1 MNVLPEP
8 ALPFPKHNTK
18 TCGGNAAFHNFNN
31 DYSHIIN
38 PNYRRRLALSEIDKV
53 PFGWY
58 HIRAV
63 VVAGIGFFTDSY
75 DIFAINLITSMLG
88 MVYWQG
94 APSTG
99 GNYGVPPTRINTAI
113 KAATSGGAVIGQIG
127 FGWLAD
133 SVGRR
138 KIYGVELAI
147 IILATLAQSL
157 SSRSPAISMTGV
169 FIFWRVVM
177 GIGIGG
183 DYPMSAVITSEFAP
197 TRWRGGMMAAV
208 FSMQGAGQFAAALVA
223 LITTFAFKKS
233 FINTSSTFDTCG
245 PVCQLAADRAWRII
259 VGFGAVPACFALYY
273 RITIPETPRY
283 TFDVAHDIE
292 KADADIK
299 EYVKNDAEGEV
310 DPVLRQKTKKD
321 HGHHLSEPSA
331 SWSDIVHYFS
341 QWNHAKILI
350 GTTLS
355 WFFVDLAYYGLGLN
369 ASTVLNAIGYGTG
382 PTLYHILLHTATG
395 NLVLVCAGS
404 IPGYWLSVF
413 TIDTIGRKPI
423 QIFGFAILT
432 LVFCIIGFLYNS
444 LSRRPLLALYV
455 LAQIFFN
462 FGPNTTTFII
472 PGECFPTRYRSTG
485 HGLSA
490 ASGKIGAIIAQVISQ
505 PLLTEGAPLH
515 CQGTECSPWL
525 NHLMQIFAL
534 FMLCGTITSFL
545 IPETTGR
552 TLEELSGES
561 KTSLDAIAPSD
572 ISFWAR
578 YNPFCGGKPAGFS
591 RNLHTRSPNLMSR
604 SPGIRGKRER
614 VGIMTSTEFLPRNHG
629 DGLRGSSRSHD
640 HMRGD
645 HDDPRISSRGHARND
660 SDDTRET
667 RETGVETYTHEFG
680 EERNAS
686 LGGAGYGLNGGIL
699 PHWGAGWQVQRG
711 EPRGIQ
717 SERVENIELMDVGRL
732 LR

>member
-1 MNVLPEP
+1 MDALNLSEP
-8 ALPFPKHNTK
+8 ALPLVQARTK
-18 TCGGNAAFHNFNN
+18 TYGGNAAFHNFNN
-31 DYSHIIN
+31 DYSHIAD
-38 PNYRRRLALSEIDKV
+38 PNLRRRLALSEIDKI

-58 HIRAV
+58 HVRAV

-88 MVYWQG
+88 MVFWQG
-94 APSTG
+94 APSIG
-99 GNYGVPPTRINTAI
+99 GNHGVLPTGVNTAI
-113 KAATSGGAVIGQIG
+113 KAATSGGAVIGQAV
-127 FGWLAD
+127 FGYLAD
-133 SVGRR
+133 SLGRR
-138 KIYGVELAI
+138 KMYGVELGI
-147 IILATLAQSL
+147 IILATLAQTL
-157 SSRSPAISMTGV
+157 SSSSPAVNMTGV

-183 DYPMSAVITSEFAP
+183 DYPLSAVITSEFAP

-223 LITTFAFKKS
+223 LITTVAFKDS
-233 FINTSSTFDTCG
+233 FIHTSRRFDSCG

-292 KADADIK
+292 QADADIK
-299 EYVKNDAEGEV
+299 AYMKSDSEGIV
-310 DPVLRQKTKKD
+310 DPVLRHKTKVD
-321 HGHHLSEPSA
+321 LGQHLSQPSA
-331 SWSDIVHYFS
+331 SWSDVRHYFS
-341 QWNHAKILI
+341 QWDHAKVLI

-355 WFFVDLAYYGLGLN
+355 WFFLDLAYYGLGLN
-369 ASTVLNAIGYGTG
+369 ASAVLAAIGYGSG
-382 PTLYHILLHTATG
+382 PTLYDILLQTAIG

-432 LVFCIIGFLYNS
+432 MIFCVIGFLYES
-444 LSRRPLLALYV
+444 LTEGPLLALYI

-505 PLLTEGAPLH
+505 PLLAKGAPPH
-515 CQGTECSPWL
+515 CEGSQCSPWL

-534 FMLCGTITSFL
+534 FMLCGTLVSFL
-545 IPETTGR
+545 VHETKGR
-552 TLEELSGES
+552 TLEELAGEPTS
-561 KTSLDAIAPSD
+561 SLDSIAPTSP
-572 ISFWAR
+572 SFWSR
-578 YNPFCGGKPAGFS
+578 HNPFRGGKPAGFS
-591 RNLHTRSPNLMSR
+591 PTLRRMKSPNLMPR
-604 SPGIRGKRER
+604 SPGMRGKRER
-614 VGIMTSTEFLPRNHG
+614 VGIMTSPELLPRSLSDNAMMPGRDHT
-629 DGLRGSSRSHD
+629 RSN
-640 HMRGD
+640 
-645 HDDPRISSRGHARND
+645 SA
-660 SDDTRET
+660 DTRVSAENYMHDFEEDDVH
-667 RETGVETYTHEFG
+667 RSLNGVGH
-680 EERNAS
+680 
-686 LGGAGYGLNGGIL
+686 GLNGGGML
-699 PHWGAGWQVQRG
+699 PGWGAGWQVQRG
-711 EPRGIQ
+711 DVRRDERLESIQ
-717 SERVENIELMDVGRL
+717 LMDVGKL
-732 LR
+732 LK